1 MQLLSYPSYL
11 YQTNDNMKRSA
22 LPASGT
28 SSLAAGDDANRNNY
42 GNINDDEYM
51 VMPVGNSLNIGGGG
65 SSSEV
70 DDVTYVDDEDT
81 NYGPASNGFFNNVNE
96 DNINDF
102 YLYINELLS
111 NTNTNNNLKPAAPAP
126 RNTQSM

>member
-22 LPASGT
+22 LPASGA
-28 SSLAAGDDANRNNY
+28 SSLAGVDDVNQNNY
-42 GNINDDEYM
+42 GNLNDDDFIGM
-51 VMPVGNSLNIGGGG
+51 SNSMTIGGNSNEI
-65 SSSEV
+65 
-70 DDVTYVDDEDT
+70 DDVTYDDDEDT
-81 NYGPASNGFFNNVNE
+81 NYGPTSNGFFNNVNE

>member
-28 SSLAAGDDANRNNY
+28 SSLAGGDDVIQNNY
-42 GNINDDEYM
+42 GNINDDDFM
-51 VMPVGNSLNIGGGG
+51 VMPNGNSLNIGG
-65 SSSEV
+65 SSSEI
-70 DDVTYVDDEDT
+70 DDVTYDDDEDT
-81 NYGPASNGFFNNVNE
+81 NYGPSSNGFFNNVNE

-111 NTNTNNNLKPAAPAP
+111 NTNTNNNLKPAALAP

>member
-28 SSLAAGDDANRNNY
+28 SSLAGGDIVNQNNY
-42 GNINDDEYM
+42 GNINDDDFM
-51 VMPVGNSLNIGGGG
+51 GMANSLNIGG
-65 SSSEV
+65 SSSEI
-70 DDVTYVDDEDT
+70 DDVTYDDDEDT
-81 NYGPASNGFFNNVNE
+81 NYGSTSNGFFNNVND

-111 NTNTNNNLKPAAPAP
+111 KTNTNNNLKPAAPAP

>member
-22 LPASGT
+22 LPASGS
-28 SSLAAGDDANRNNY
+28 SSLAGGDDVNQNNY
-42 GNINDDEYM
+42 GNINDDDFM
-51 VMPVGNSLNIGGGG
+51 VMPNGNSLNIGG
-65 SSSEV
+65 SSSEI
-70 DDVTYVDDEDT
+70 DDVTYDDDEDT
-81 NYGPASNGFFNNVNE
+81 NYGPSSNGFFNNVND